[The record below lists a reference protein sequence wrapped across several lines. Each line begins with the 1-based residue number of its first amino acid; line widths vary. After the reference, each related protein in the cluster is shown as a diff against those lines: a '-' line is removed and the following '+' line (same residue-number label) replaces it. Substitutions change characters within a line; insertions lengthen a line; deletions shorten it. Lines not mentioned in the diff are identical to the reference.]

1 MRTFPPLVERT
12 LAPPL
17 HVDSQPGAPCCW
29 GTTTVANS
37 RTYLCYYNKIIMKL
51 QSDPS
56 IAGHRQPLTDWAQSP
71 WTTIVLLCALFWAV
85 AAAATSG
92 FIAKH
97 SMPDGA
103 RGGGVEVML
112 DASAKK
118 PYVYR
123 QLAPLIANGANAIV
137 PQSAQAFI
145 SEWVAPE
152 KIYARAQSVTKPEFR
167 FRYIVIYYLCF
178 FSLLASLFLLRK
190 ILLAYGMHPVAAVF
204 GPATLVLGFPYLQTG
219 GGYYYD
225 GIELFFC
232 SLVFLLVLKDRLVM
246 AVAATLLAT
255 LNKESFFFFIPTL
268 YPLLRVRYPLKRS
281 LVWVACG
288 VGAAGLVNLYLKIVF
303 FDAPGKA
310 AEFKLFRN
318 ILTYLTPST
327 YFQFENTYGII
338 APFGVF
344 FGSLLIFAIVVAKT
358 WKDCTVEIRQHLILG
373 AVINLPLFFLFCAPG
388 ELRNLS
394 LLFVG
399 LAILIGLLIH
409 RQILKPRY

>member
-1 MRTFPPLVERT
+1 M
-12 LAPPL
+12 
-17 HVDSQPGAPCCW
+17 
-29 GTTTVANS
+29 
-37 RTYLCYYNKIIMKL
+37 
-51 QSDPS
+51 
-56 IAGHRQPLTDWAQSP
+56 
-71 WTTIVLLCALFWAV
+71 VLLCALFWAV
-85 AAAATSG
+85 ASAAMSG
-92 FIAKH
+92 FISKH
-97 SMPDGA
+97 GMPDGA

-123 QLAPLIANGANAIV
+123 QLAPLVANAV
-137 PQSAQAFI
+137 GTYTPQPLQTFI

-152 KIYARAQSVTKPEFR
+152 KIYARAQSVVKPEFR
-167 FRYIVIYYLCF
+167 FRYIVMYYLCF
-178 FSLLASLFLLRK
+178 ISLLGSLVLLRQ
-190 ILLAYGMHPVAAVF
+190 ILLFYGFHPVAAVF
-204 GPATLVLGFPYLQTG
+204 APAILVLGFPYLQTG

-225 GIELFFC
+225 SIELFFC
-232 SLVFLLVLKDRLVM
+232 ALVFLLVLRDKLVM
-246 AVAATLLAT
+246 ALAATLLAT

-268 YPLLRVRYPLKRS
+268 YPLLRSRYPMKRA
-281 LVWVACG
+281 VAWAACG
-288 VGAAGLVNLYLKIVF
+288 VGAAGMVNLYLKLAF

-327 YFQFENTYGII
+327 YLQFENTYGIV

-344 FGSLLIFAIVVAKT
+344 LGSLLIFAIVVAKA
-358 WKDCTVEIRQHLILG
+358 WKDCTPEIRQHLILG
-373 AVINLPLFFLFCAPG
+373 ALINLPLFFLFCAPG

-399 LAILIGLLIH
+399 LTILIGLLIQ